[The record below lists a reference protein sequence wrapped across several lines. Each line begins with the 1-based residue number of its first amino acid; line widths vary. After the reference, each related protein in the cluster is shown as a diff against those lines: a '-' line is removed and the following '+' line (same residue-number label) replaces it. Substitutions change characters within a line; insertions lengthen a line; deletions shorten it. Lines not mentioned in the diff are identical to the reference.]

1 MRLTI
6 NGTESVDQILS
17 AIPDKIDDVFLVI
30 AERIYNRSLAGAEEH
45 RRSGALVASLGR
57 GVRKIAGG
65 YSVVSSNARAP
76 HNIFVHFGTR
86 PHTIRPKNKKSLRW
100 TSGGDFAFAKQ
111 VKHPGYKGDP
121 FMYRAAEIEMS
132 NFDKVF
138 AEVMRD
144 A

>member
-1 MRLTI
+1 MKLTI
-6 NGTESVDQILS
+6 SGTESVDQLID

-30 AERIYNRSLAGAEEH
+30 AERIYKRSLASAEEH
-45 RRSGALVASLGR
+45 WKKGALAASLGR

-76 HNIFVHFGTR
+76 HNIFVHFGTK
-86 PHTIRPKNKKSLRW
+86 PHTIKPKSKKSLRW
-100 TSGGDFAFAKQ
+100 ESGNNFAFAKQ

-121 FMYRAAEIEMS
+121 FMYRAADIEMS
-132 NFDKVF
+132 KFDQVF

>member
-6 NGTESVDQILS
+6 NGAESVDQLLG

-30 AERIYNRSLAGAEEH
+30 AERIYKRSLASATEH
-45 RRSGALVASLGR
+45 WKKGALAASLGS
-57 GVRKIAGG
+57 GVKKIAGG

-86 PHTIRPKNKKSLRW
+86 PHTIKPKNTKYLRW
-100 TSGGDFAFAKQ
+100 PSGNNYAYAKK
-111 VKHPGYKGDP
+111 VNHPGYKGDP
-121 FMYRAAEIEMS
+121 FMYRAADIELS

>member
-17 AIPDKIDDVFLVI
+17 AIPDKIDDAFLVI
-30 AERIYNRSLAGAEEH
+30 AERIYNRSLASAEEH
-45 RRSGALVASLGR
+45 RKSGALAASLGS
-57 GVRKIAGG
+57 GVKKIAGG

-86 PHTIRPKNKKSLRW
+86 PHTIKPKNKKYLRW
-100 TSGGDFAFAKQ
+100 TSGNNFAFAKK
-111 VKHPGYKGDP
+111 VNHPGYKGDP
-121 FMYRAAEIEMS
+121 FMYRAADIELS

>member
-6 NGTESVDQILS
+6 NGTESVYQLLD

-30 AERIYNRSLAGAEEH
+30 AERIYKRSLDSATEH
-45 RRSGALVASLGR
+45 WKTGALAASLGR
-57 GVRKIAGG
+57 GVRKISGG
-65 YSVVSSNARAP
+65 YSVVSSNTRAP

-86 PHTIRPKNKKSLRW
+86 PHTIRRKSKKSLRW
-100 TSGGDFAFAKQ
+100 TSGNNFASEKQ

>member
-6 NGTESVDQILS
+6 SGTESVDQIIS
-17 AIPDKIDDVFLVI
+17 AIPEKIDDVFLVI
-30 AERIYNRSLAGAEEH
+30 AERIYKRSLDSATEH
-45 RRSGALVASLGR
+45 WQKGALAASLGR

-86 PHTIRPKNKKSLRW
+86 PHTIKPKNKKSLRW
-100 TSGGDFAFAKQ
+100 TSGNNFAFAKQ
-111 VKHPGYKGDP
+111 IRHPGYKGDP
-121 FMYRAAEIEMS
+121 FMYRAADIEMS

-138 AEVMRD
+138 AGVMRD